1 MTNRMASHRFAERC
15 RALLPANTRPR
26 AERLPA
32 LAMELTPLKSAPLRR
47 APALAGVF
55 RPALVGRAFGTRV
68 RLARRAR
75 SRPGRRRTGER

>member
-15 RALLPANTRPR
+15 RALLPANTAQAP

-47 APALAGVF
+47 APALARGF
-55 RPALVGRAFGTRV
+55 PPC
-68 RLARRAR
+68 
-75 SRPGRRRTGER
+75 PGG